1 MPADKKDNSIHFPKA
16 NNGQWQSS
24 NRPDNLSFTE
34 SARPGFTQTN
44 HYGPVKELELPVES
58 VTPVSDN
65 KMMLNNANNQATARI
80 NPSILNEHLG
90 GQPVATGVGADKGFG
105 SMLGNGQNTSFT
117 QLLSQSIPLPVN
129 QNIHKPEWGGAV
141 GERIT
146 WMIGNKLHSAQL
158 RITPAHLGPLDIR
171 LSIEKNL
178 AQVSF
183 VSNHQVVRD
192 ALEQAVPRLREM
204 LEEQNL
210 ELADVDISD
219 RKPADNGSGQTDL
232 QQLASQGISHET
244 ASIKDVGEDDD
255 MEKTTSILTSDK
267 LLDTYA

>member
-1 MPADKKDNSIHFPKA
+1 MPDNKIDNTIRLSKPNLQGH
-16 NNGQWQSS
+16 SS
-24 NRPDNLSFTE
+24 GRPDNLSLTE
-34 SARPGFTQTN
+34 SARPGFIQTN
-44 HYGPVKELELPVES
+44 YGQVKELELPVET
-58 VTPVSDN
+58 VNPVSDN
-65 KMMLNNANNQATARI
+65 KMMLTAANNQAATRL
-80 NPSILNEHLG
+80 NPAILNEQFG
-90 GQPVATGVGADKGFG
+90 GQSVAAAAGADKGFG

-117 QLLSQSIPLPVN
+117 QLLTQSIPLPVN

-158 RITPAHLGPLDIR
+158 RISPAHLGPIEIR
-171 LSIEKNL
+171 LRIENNL

-219 RKPADNGSGQTDL
+219 RRPAENGSGQTDA
-232 QQLASQGISHET
+232 QQLAGQGISPAADT
-244 ASIKDVGEDDD
+244 MKNEDEDQG
-255 MEKTTSILTSDK
+255 MEKATAVLTSDK